1 MGKGEIIPRLAP
13 PNPHIILREW
23 DGQGHRLGPTIRL
36 LLAPGAQAGP
46 IAFPPG
52 AGGAGG
58 GAGDFAG
65 LEPAGYWGRGGGRG
79 RRPASVT
86 EGVEVRVAVLEEQV
100 AGLRG
105 WQKAQNGSL
114 QRLESRMD
122 RLNWWIV
129 GIAGGVATACVMLLI
144 QTLTR

>member
-1 MGKGEIIPRLAP
+1 M
-13 PNPHIILREW
+13 
-23 DGQGHRLGPTIRL
+23 
-36 LLAPGAQAGP
+36 
-46 IAFPPG
+46 
-52 AGGAGG
+52 
-58 GAGDFAG
+58 
-65 LEPAGYWGRGGGRG
+65 
-79 RRPASVT
+79 T

-144 QTLTR
+144 QTLARRG